1 VICGSSQAG
10 KVFPLICTP
19 GIPTLSSIPALS
31 SWCGGRRWWRWGC
44 L

>member
-1 VICGSSQAG
+1 VTYGSSQADE
-10 KVFPLICTP
+10 VFPLICTP
-19 GIPTLSSIPALS
+19 DIFTLS